1 MRKLLIKH
9 FVLDYMFT
17 IFGTTFNAPRASRII
32 FPIFVITGWFCVT
45 NDNYPTPYLGLWL
58 LYLLTVIVLYFGFIH
73 FRFFKVKY
81 KELDEFQKWQYGL
94 YKPETLTLMEYAEW
108 VIINKKYIT

>member
-32 FPIFVITGWFCVT
+32 FPVFVVTGFFCAT
-45 NDNYPTPYLGLWL
+45 NDDYPTPYLGLWI
-58 LYLLTVIVLYFGFIH
+58 LYAITAIVLYFGFVH

-81 KELDEFQKWQYGL
+81 KELDEFQKFQYGL
-94 YKPETLTLMEYAEW
+94 HKPESLTPMEYAEW
-108 VIINKKYIT
+108 FLINKKYTT